1 MLGLLILVAG
11 VDAVGGR
18 VGVVGCGPSDVHD
31 DEVDDNLPVVGVA
44 SVGDPVVALTLR
56 FTCMKDFPSLSPL
69 SIQTRQ
75 RSKMWDC
82 RSLSG

>member
-1 MLGLLILVAG
+1 MLGLVILVAG

-18 VGVVGCGPSDVHD
+18 VGVVGCGLSVVHD
-31 DEVDDNLPVVGVA
+31 DEVVAHLTVVGVA
-44 SVGDPVVALTLR
+44 SVGDPVVVVSLR

-82 RSLSG
+82 ISLSG